1 MINSNKR
8 FFVINILMAVML
20 IMLVIRLFNLQ
31 ITDGNKYKEISGN
44 KNSVNL
50 LEKAP
55 RGEIYDRYGK
65 PLVVNR
71 ECYSVTLIKTP
82 ITTDELNTVIYKLI
96 NVIENA
102 EAEITDTFPI
112 NENGSDFTFDDDT
125 ERQKWF
131 DNNSKKV
138 NSSMTAAEVFR
149 IFAEETYKISSSYS
163 INDRR
168 KIAGIRYEAELRG
181 FSALSPYT
189 VIEDANVNIVAAIKE
204 RQNEFPGVAI
214 TNNYVREYNNGM
226 LASHILGRTGK
237 MNAEE
242 YEAYKEKGYS
252 YNDIVG
258 KQGIEKAAEQ
268 YLRGE
273 DGIKGSEY
281 NIDGERLTLIKKK
294 ETSPGA
300 NVILTIDSSLQET
313 AEKSL
318 ERNIKAIKA
327 NGTFKRGIDADAG
340 AAVVIDVKN
349 GDVLA
354 LCSYPTYNLS
364 EFNEQY
370 SQLVND
376 EAKPMWN
383 RAVSGTYAPGST
395 FKPLTAIAALESGAI
410 TPEEKITDEG
420 VYRFYKEYQPKCWI
434 WQEYRT
440 THGSINV
447 SKAIEH
453 SCNYFFYETGR
464 RLGIEKIDEYASE
477 FGLGEYTGIELP
489 EETTGYIAGPEAK
502 KKMVTNLTE
511 QGWFG
516 GDTLQ
521 AAIGQS
527 YNLYTPVQLANYVA
541 IIANGGTRY
550 KVSLIKS
557 IRSGTD
563 RREIISSEPQVI
575 SKIDMKP
582 QTLEAVKLGMKN
594 VVDEGSASAIFND
607 YPIKIGGKTGTAQI
621 GSKQSNNALFVAFA
635 PFDDPEIAVCVVL
648 EHGVRGANA
657 AYVAR
662 DIFDDYFNLKND
674 D

>member
-8 FFVINILMAVML
+8 FFIISVMTG
-20 IMLVIRLFNLQ
+20 IMLVLLVVKLFELQ
-31 ITDGNKYKEISGN
+31 IADGAKYKEVSGN

-55 RGEIYDRYGK
+55 RGEIYDRFGK

-71 ECYSVTLIKTP
+71 ECYSVNLMKTA
-82 ITTDELNTVIYKLI
+82 ITNDELNNVIYKLI
-96 NVIENA
+96 KVIEKSHTK
-102 EAEITDTFPI
+102 ITDTFPI
-112 NENGSDFTFDDDT
+112 NSSGTGFTFENDA
-125 ERQKWF
+125 EKQKWF
-131 DNNSKKV
+131 EENGKKV
-138 NSSMTAAEVFR
+138 NVTMSASEVFR
-149 IFAEETYKISSSYS
+149 VFASETYKISDSY
-163 INDRR
+163 NKTDRR

-189 VIEDANVNIVAAIKE
+189 VIEDADVNIVAAIRE
-204 RQNEFPGVAI
+204 RQTEFPGVAI

-226 LASHILGRTGK
+226 IASHILGRTGK
-237 MNAEE
+237 MSAEE
-242 YEAYKEKGYS
+242 YEIYRKKGYS

-258 KQGIEKAAEQ
+258 KQGIEKAAEE

-273 DGIKGSEY
+273 DGVKGAEY
-281 NIDGERLTLIKKK
+281 NSDGDIIKKK
-294 ETSPGA
+294 DTVPGA
-300 NVILTIDSSLQET
+300 NVVLTIDSDLQAVVE
-313 AEKSL
+313 ESL
-318 ERNIKAIKA
+318 ERNIKTIRE
-327 NGTFKRGIDADAG
+327 NGTEKHGIDADAG
-340 AAVVIDVKN
+340 AAVVLDVKN

-354 LCSYPTYNLS
+354 LASYPTYNLS
-364 EFNEQY
+364 EFNEDY
-370 SQLVND
+370 SKLVKD
-376 EAKPMWN
+376 DAKPLWN
-383 RAVSGTYAPGST
+383 RAVSGTYTPGST
-395 FKPLTAIAALESGAI
+395 FKPLTAIAGIESGAI
-410 TPEEKITDEG
+410 SPWEKIADEG
-420 VYRFYKEYQPKCWI
+420 VYRFYKDYQPKCWI
-434 WQEYRT
+434 WQENLA

-447 SKAIEH
+447 SKAIEQ

-464 RLGIEKIDEYASE
+464 RLGIEKIDEFASM

-502 KKMVTNLTE
+502 KKMVPNITE

-527 YNLYTPVQLANYVA
+527 YNLYTPVQLANYAA

-557 IRSGTD
+557 VRSGTD
-563 RREIISSEPQVI
+563 RCEVVSSEPQVV
-575 SKIDMKP
+575 SKIDIKP
-582 QTLEAVKLGMKN
+582 ATLEAVKLGMKN
-594 VVDEGSASAIFND
+594 VVDEGSASAIFYG
-607 YPIKIGGKTGTAQI
+607 YPIQIGGKTGTAQI

-635 PFDDPEIAVCVVL
+635 PFDNPEIAVCVVL

-662 DIFDDYFNLKND
+662 DIFDEYFKIGKKE
-674 D
+674 